1 MEPHEHSYVYTPS
14 GEGHVGA
21 CGCGDELAE
30 EPHTYKN
37 GICKCGAVEP
47 HVHNHV
53 YTPTASGH
61 KGVCGC
67 GDELAEEPHTYENG
81 VCKCGA
87 LEPAE
92 GDEGDFSNRY

>member
-1 MEPHEHSYVYTPS
+1 MTVFLALP
-14 GEGHVGA
+14 VGT
-21 CGCGDELAE
+21 L
-30 EPHTYKN
+30 P
-37 GICKCGAVEP
+37 AVEP

-67 GDELAEEPHTYENG
+67 GDELAEEPHVFVEG

-87 LEPAE
+87 LEPSE